1 MRQKLRPQRKQQR
14 GFVLLTILIA
24 LIAWSLI
31 LTSIAT
37 ERSNASLELRGKSL
51 GKGLGMV
58 NNAMGTFQGKYYDP
72 IAQGT
77 AIPGVADPKHP
88 TLPELSQWAGLAG
101 IYSNGLIGG
110 AQVINEVALTPAGC
124 APGDCNMVSIS
135 RLAEPVATIFGKPD
149 YRKLM
154 AAALAIGGDAGFS
167 DGKNPDVIALGNGAT
182 IPNPDP
188 AKRAGILV
196 AINGYGSS
204 AWGAFVRIND
214 TRDPDLKGNLTIA
227 GDTNLNSDLTVAG
240 TTTTNDATVNNNL
253 NLLALGNPGQACSPV
268 GAVRRNMETGTSLV
282 VCFNGTWQTVGTAVN
297 NVGENVACSR
307 PGQIATNPGN
317 QAFIC
322 RNGYY
327 VSITNLMPKNVE
339 LARYVAGDNNVT
351 VPKPTCAA
359 GGSPSFSFE
368 ARTMGTDFSQAPP
381 YTAVRYS
388 ADDYGWA
395 WVPRILLVNM
405 NGAVQSG
412 NVLGLQGVFKAEC
425 YYP

>member
-1 MRQKLRPQRKQQR
+1 M
-14 GFVLLTILIA
+14 VVLTITLSLAVAA
-24 LIAWSLI
+24 LLMLTDARQRVRNATQSGGAI
-31 LTSIAT
+31 LGDVV
-37 ERSNASLELRGKSL
+37 RV
-51 GKGLGMV
+51 V
-58 NNAMGTFQGKYYDP
+58 NNALGTWQATYAEQI
-72 IAQGT
+72 IANDSASVGVSDVRRPT
-77 AIPGVADPKHP
+77 VADLKAKGM
-88 TLPELSQWAGLAG
+88 L
-101 IYSNGLIGG
+101 G
-110 AQVINEVALTPAGC
+110 ATYNAT
-124 APGDCNMVSIS
+124 APGGGQLLSAISVVPVGCLPADCNITSSTWLTQPVLAAESGRIDVR
-135 RLAEPVATIFGKPD
+135 RLA
-149 YRKLM
+149 
-154 AAALAIGGDAGFS
+154 AAVGAIGGDGGFS
-167 DGKNPDVIALGNGAT
+167 DDRTPAT
-182 IPNPDP
+182 VRGSGGWSIPNPD
-188 AKRAGILV
+188 ATQRAGILM

-204 AWGAFVRIND
+204 AWGAFVRIRD
-214 TRDPDLKGNLTIA
+214 TRDPDLRGTLTIA
-227 GDTNLNSDLTVAG
+227 GNTTLKSNLSVAG
-240 TTTTNDATVNNNL
+240 STTTTDATVNNNL
-253 NLLALGNPGQACSPV
+253 NLPAVGFPGTACSPV

-297 NVGENVACSR
+297 NVAENVACSR

-327 VSITNLMPKNVE
+327 VSITNLLPKNVE
-339 LARYVAGDNNVT
+339 LARYVVGDNNVT
-351 VPKPTCAA
+351 VPKPSCAA

-405 NGAVQSG
+405 NGALQTG